1 MTEKAL
7 ANSLGISPKTLFNA
21 KKRGF
26 IVERTESGSVDV
38 ESSIRAYVSFQSA
51 QIRNLSVKTAHSS
64 KQKERKSEE
73 EEFEGAETDDS
84 GRVDWKREKEKQAAI
99 KAKRENDLAFGK
111 LVPSVAMVE
120 LYNAPLSLIKTKL
133 LGLTNEIQK
142 RVELDPA
149 LAKLIDDIVVDT
161 LQRLDEKGADELREV
176 IQRVIER
183 YSEYYSAAEEDADSS
198 VGDGE

>member
-1 MTEKAL
+1 MTEKKL
-7 ANSLGISPKTLFNA
+7 AEALGISPRTLLNS

-26 IVERTESGSVDV
+26 EVEKTEDGKVDIAK
-38 ESSIRAYVSFQSA
+38 SIHRYVSFQSE
-51 QIRNLSVKTAHSS
+51 QIRNLSVHSS
-64 KQKERKSEE
+64 KKKERKSEE